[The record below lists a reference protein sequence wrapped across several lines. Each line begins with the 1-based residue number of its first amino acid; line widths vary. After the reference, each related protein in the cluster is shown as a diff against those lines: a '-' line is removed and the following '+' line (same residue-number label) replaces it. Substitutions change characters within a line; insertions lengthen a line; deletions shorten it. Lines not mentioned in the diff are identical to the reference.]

1 MRRLIVLALLVLVA
15 VVVWVSVVPV
25 QAREEIKLTTIVP
38 DQQVV
43 RIKKGIVSEANYK
56 SAVFPDTSI
65 LAKSLIIDEGS
76 VGIGTTN
83 PQGKLDVNGSIA
95 VGGQQGASGQVLTSQ
110 GAGNVPVWSNTAGTV
125 NAVQV
130 SSSIL
135 ITAPLSY
142 VAMPGMT
149 LTINTT
155 VPNSKVLISFSGSF
169 KNRLNAGQGIR
180 LMINGAVKFETV
192 GGENIAPD
200 NWNVNS
206 FQWVE
211 RFPSAGAQT
220 ISIVWKNCVRAN
232 CSNTD
237 NLPYVLN
244 AIELR

>member
-1 MRRLIVLALLVLVA
+1 MKR
-15 VVVWVSVVPV
+15 SVVLIAVIVCVSAAPV

-38 DQQVV
+38 DQSVLRV
-43 RIKKGIVSEANYK
+43 KKGIVSETNYNP
-56 SAVFPDTSI
+56 SAFPDASI
-65 LAKSLIIDEGS
+65 PAKSLLVEGS

-110 GAGNVPVWSNTAGTV
+110 GAGNVPVWSNAAGTV

-130 SSSIL
+130 SNSTLTTAAQSSW
-135 ITAPLSY
+135 
-142 VAMPGMT
+142 VALPGMT

-155 VPNSKVLISFSGSF
+155 VPNSKVLISFSSSF
-169 KNRLNAGQGIR
+169 KNYNYAGQWVR
-180 LMINGAVKFETV
+180 LMINGSEKFDTLGAGNVVPAV
-192 GGENIAPD
+192 
-200 NWNVNS
+200 WNVNS
-206 FQWVE
+206 FQWIE
-211 RFPSAGAQT
+211 RFPRAGAQT
-220 ISIVWKNCVRAN
+220 ISIEWKNCWVDN